1 MYKGVVFFDYDGTMV
16 DESDNISKPT
26 EKTIESFQKLRDNG
40 YMTAVCSGRPYSQ
53 LPKIDFKFDCYVN
66 SNGASVRINDE
77 IIFNSPFELEY
88 TLKMIDFF
96 KNNDLT
102 FYCETSNL
110 CYFGDIHTERI
121 DKNCKLFN
129 VPKESYRPLNE
140 LDTDL
145 LKEIVK
151 IVVLFPEDKEKM
163 ENILKV
169 FNNEFSEKF
178 VTFQQL
184 YEYGID
190 IAKKGFSK
198 AVGIKAVI
206 EKFNFDLKDT
216 YAFGDGGNDKEMIE
230 FVGNGIVM
238 GKHNPILNNIGDY
251 YTDTVKNE
259 GITKGLLHYKL
270 I

>member
-26 EKTIESFQKLRDNG
+26 EKTIKSFKKLKENG
-40 YMTAVCSGRPYSQ
+40 YMTAICSGRPYSQ

-77 IIFNSPFELEY
+77 IIFNSPFKLDD
-88 TLKMIDFF
+88 TLNIIEFF
-96 KNNDLT
+96 KNNDIAY
-102 FYCETSNL
+102 YCETSDL
-110 CYFGDIHTERI
+110 CYMGDVHTERI
-121 DKNCKLFN
+121 YKNCKLFN
-129 VPKESYRPLNE
+129 VPIESYRQLNKSNMHI
-140 LDTDL
+140 LKDT
-145 LKEIVK
+145 VK
-151 IVVLFPEDKEKM
+151 IVALFPEDDLKM
-163 ENILKV
+163 KNILELFYKK
-169 FNNEFSEKF
+169 FGNEF
-178 VTFQQL
+178 VTFPHI
-184 YEYGID
+184 YKYGID

-198 AVGIKAVI
+198 AIGIKAVV
-206 EKFNFDLKDT
+206 KQFDFQLKDT

-230 FVGNGIVM
+230 LVGNGIVM
-238 GKHNPILNNIGDY
+238 GKHNPILSNIGNY

>member
-26 EKTIESFQKLRDNG
+26 EKTIESFKKLRDNG
-40 YMTAVCSGRPYSQ
+40 YMTAICSGRPYSQ
-53 LPKIDFKFDCYVN
+53 LPKIDFKFDCYIN

-77 IIFNSPFELEY
+77 IIFNSPFQLDD
-88 TLKMIDFF
+88 TLNIIEFF
-96 KNNDLT
+96 KNNDIT
-102 FYCETSNL
+102 YYCETSDL
-110 CYFGDIHTERI
+110 CYMGDIHTERI

-129 VPKESYRPLNE
+129 VPTESYLPLNKSNMHM
-140 LDTDL
+140 
-145 LKEIVK
+145 LKETVK
-151 IVVLFPEDKEKM
+151 MVVLFPEDKEKM
-163 ENILKV
+163 QNILKV
-169 FNNEFSEKF
+169 FNKEFGENF
-178 VTFQQL
+178 VTFQQI

-198 AVGIKAVI
+198 AIGIKAVI
-206 EKFNFDLKDT
+206 EKFNFDLKNT

-230 FVGNGIVM
+230 LVGNGIVM
-238 GKHNPILNNIGDY
+238 GKHNPILDNIGDY